1 MWEFGYWTRGEFLLG
16 KYQGGDQLNSIQSG
30 AFVDGIDDRQP

>member
-1 MWEFGYWTRGEFLLG
+1 MAADQFFTKG
-16 KYQGGDQLNSIQSG
+16 QGGDQLNSIQPG